1 MEIFEQIVIRNIL
14 KALNDFPTKVE
25 AIDKEVKLQDLISN
39 DIYNNNK
46 YMDYLKKNGLEQIVN
61 LFNEIY
67 GNLKNT
73 INKLSENLSDID
85 IKF

>member
-39 DIYNNNK
+39 DIFNNK
-46 YMDYLKKNGLEQIVN
+46 YMDYLKKNSLEQIVN

-73 INKLSENLSDID
+73 MNKLSKNLSDID

>member
-1 MEIFEQIVIRNIL
+1 MEIFKQIMIGNIL
-14 KALNDFPTKVE
+14 RALNDFPTKVE
-25 AIDKEVKLQDLISN
+25 GIDKEINLNDLISD
-39 DIYNNNK
+39 DIFNK

-73 INKLSENLSDID
+73 MNKLSKDLSDID